1 MLCFCSHLVV
11 FDRLS
16 FVAVD
21 LYRRRTCDS
30 LFEKISCTYVAGS
43 ICARIVKGQSVPG
56 AKQEIS
62 RKVLMVFGFVIIW
75 SGIPLNIFGV

>member
-1 MLCFCSHLVV
+1 MLRFCSHLVLL
-11 FDRLS
+11 DPLW

-30 LFEKISCTYVAGS
+30 WFEKFSCLYVVCS

-56 AKQEIS
+56 AEQAIS
-62 RKVLMVFGFVIIW
+62 RKMLMVFGFVIIW
-75 SGIPLNIFGV
+75 SGIPLNIFSV